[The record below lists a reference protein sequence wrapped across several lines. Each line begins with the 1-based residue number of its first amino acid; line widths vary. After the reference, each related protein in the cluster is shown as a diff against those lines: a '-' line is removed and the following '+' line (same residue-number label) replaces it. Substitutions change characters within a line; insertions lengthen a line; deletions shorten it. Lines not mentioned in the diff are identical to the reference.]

1 VQATGKRLD
10 SSVVVMFFCF
20 FDDLSAKIQC
30 RDAEGSSH
38 RFVCAQNPFCL
49 CQTLH
54 VQDEDLD
61 NQEGVI
67 DLSLYLR

>member
-1 VQATGKRLD
+1 MLEIVPSDLFLLPIR
-10 SSVVVMFFCF
+10 SVY
-20 FDDLSAKIQC
+20 
-30 RDAEGSSH
+30 
-38 RFVCAQNPFCL
+38 
-49 CQTLH
+49 